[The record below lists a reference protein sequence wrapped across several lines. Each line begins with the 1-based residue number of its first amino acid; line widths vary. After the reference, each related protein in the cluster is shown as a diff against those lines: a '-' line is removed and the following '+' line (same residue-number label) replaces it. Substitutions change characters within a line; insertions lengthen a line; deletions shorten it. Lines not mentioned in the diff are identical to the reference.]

1 VSFQAALQARRF
13 QVMVYAAMRL
23 IHRTPKVFILLLPV
37 GLLAKAAWI
46 AFRHIKRNR
55 CISTHSPRTQGFPK
69 RIIDNEHIL

>member
-37 GLLAKAAWI
+37 
-46 AFRHIKRNR
+46 
-55 CISTHSPRTQGFPK
+55 
-69 RIIDNEHIL
+69 